1 MSACPDRRIARN
13 GPVMAIL
20 RLFFLTVLFALCNLG
35 ARALDAQPRPVLG
48 FAERVYVG
56 ELQLAMNA
64 KLDTG
69 ADTSSVFATGIRLER
84 KQPDGTRWIEFRL
97 TGMDGR
103 VIKFRKKLIRYAQI
117 KLKTG
122 GTVRRP
128 VVSIPVCIGGI
139 LADAEVNLADRSE
152 FNFPMLIGREFMA
165 HKLIVDPAL
174 EHVADDVCPAISSG
188 TYP

>member
-1 MSACPDRRIARN
+1 
-13 GPVMAIL
+13 MAIL
-20 RLFFLTVLFALCNLG
+20 RFLLLTVFLTFCGLQAFALEVE
-35 ARALDAQPRPVLG
+35 PRPVLG
-48 FAERVYVG
+48 FTERVYVG

-69 ADTSSVFATGIRLER
+69 ADTSSVYATNIRLER
-84 KQPDGTRWIEFRL
+84 KQPDGTRWIQFRL
-97 TGMDGR
+97 TGIDGR
-103 VIKFRKKLIRYAQI
+103 VIRFRKKLIRYAQI

-128 VVSIPVCIGGI
+128 VVSIPVCVGGI
-139 LADAEVNLADRSE
+139 MSDAVVNLADRSE

-174 EHVADDVCPAISSG
+174 EHVADDVCPSMTTG
-188 TYP
+188 ENP